1 VESEILEITPS
12 RSKPS
17 QGVVRVRNVM
27 LNQNGDQV
35 QVFTAKILVFK
46 RGQ

>member
-1 VESEILEITPS
+1 VPS
-12 RSKPS
+12 RSKPN
-17 QGVVRVRNVM
+17 QGVVRVRSIT

-46 RGQ
+46 RTGVPTTPL